1 MLHSSS
7 VSLQKGHKKAV
18 LKGGTTKPFQLH
30 QSLAASGVAAPRH
43 ILSEV
48 GREAQPHRGY
58 SCESWSRT
66 DFSVMSFMLMVAD
79 NDNFSYKCLKLFHW
93 EVTESKSA
101 DKWKG
106 DKNL

>member
-30 QSLAASGVAAPRH
+30 QSLAASGDAAPRH

-48 GREAQPHRGY
+48 GREAQPHWGY

-101 DKWKG
+101 DKWKD

>member
-1 MLHSSS
+1 M
-7 VSLQKGHKKAV
+7 SLQKGHKKAV
-18 LKGGTTKPFQLH
+18 LKGGTTKLPQLH
-30 QSLAASGVAAPRH
+30 QPPSDSGDAALRH

-48 GREAQPHRGY
+48 GREAQPHWGY
-58 SCESWSRT
+58 SCVSWSRT
-66 DFSVMSFMLMVAD
+66 DFSVMSFMLTLAD
-79 NDNFSYKCLKLFHW
+79 NDNFSYECLKLFHR

>member
-1 MLHSSS
+1 M
-7 VSLQKGHKKAV
+7 SLQKGHKKAV
-18 LKGGTTKPFQLH
+18 LKGGTTKLFQLH
-30 QSLAASGVAAPRH
+30 QPLAASGDAALRH

-48 GREAQPHRGY
+48 GREAQPRWGY

-79 NDNFSYKCLKLFHW
+79 NDNFSYECLKLFHW

-101 DKWKG
+101 DKWKS
-106 DKNL
+106 DRNL